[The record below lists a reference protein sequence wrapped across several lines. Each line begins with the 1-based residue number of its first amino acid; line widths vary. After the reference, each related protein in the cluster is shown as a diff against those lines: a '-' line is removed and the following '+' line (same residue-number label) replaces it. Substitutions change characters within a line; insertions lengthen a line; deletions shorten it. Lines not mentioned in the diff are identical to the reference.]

1 MIAGEY
7 SAIMYVPDIS
17 KMHFNKLN
25 GMGTKEENKKLRIQ
39 REKERKIREIQ
50 KVKIWNIWDQINEIY
65 DEKEIDEEELKIIR
79 ENWKVDREENDSNE

>member
-1 MIAGEY
+1 
-7 SAIMYVPDIS
+7 
-17 KMHFNKLN
+17 
-25 GMGTKEENKKLRIQ
+25 MGTKEENKKLRIQ